1 MNRAA
6 VLVASVGVLC
16 LTVSVPAR
24 ADPIQI
30 TGGFLDFNRDLA
42 IGPAVRSGHLS
53 VVGNRGFSA
62 EGFVSSTETTV
73 ALAAFQIPAG
83 STRSIAVST
92 GGFGLSGGRATL
104 DGKTF
109 TDLNGLGST
118 DQLRINLTG
127 TIDIP
132 AWRDAP
138 VTITAPFG
146 VTGDFQYLDVPSSSF
161 FDVPIRGGGTLTL
174 NLAPEPGGTW
184 ASDSFRYDFAA
195 TPTPEP
201 ATFTL
206 VAGALVA
213 LGARTRRR

>member
-16 LTVSVPAR
+16 LTVSVSAR
-24 ADPIQI
+24 ADPIRI
-30 TGGFLDFNRDLA
+30 TGGFLDFNRDL
-42 IGPAVRSGHLS
+42 GSGATRAGVLS
-53 VVGNRGFSA
+53 IVGTRGFSA

-73 ALAAFQIPAG
+73 ALATFGIPAG